1 VVEIDGAT
9 GRAQGGKVALVTG
22 GSRGVGADTAR
33 ILASRG
39 IRVAVNYRDK
49 ARRAEQ
55 VVAQVIDAG
64 SNGIA
69 VQADITDRAS
79 VAAMMESVQ
88 EVFGALDFLI
98 LNASGGLEKDAD
110 DTYAFRL
117 NRDAQVDLVEQAMPL
132 MPAGS
137 RIVFVTSHLA
147 HFHGEQPVM
156 AEYEPVA
163 ASKQAGETALR
174 AMIPQLGEA
183 GISLVVVSGDL
194 IEGTITPKLL
204 DRMRPGTIERRRSET
219 GWLPTAEDFA
229 TAIVDAAGDEALRS
243 GDTVYVGQTT

>member
-1 VVEIDGAT
+1 MVEIEGAT

-79 VAAMMESVQ
+79 VAAMME
-88 EVFGALDFLI
+88 
-98 LNASGGLEKDAD
+98 
-110 DTYAFRL
+110 
-117 NRDAQVDLVEQAMPL
+117 
-132 MPAGS
+132 
-137 RIVFVTSHLA
+137 
-147 HFHGEQPVM
+147 
-156 AEYEPVA
+156 
-163 ASKQAGETALR
+163 
-174 AMIPQLGEA
+174 
-183 GISLVVVSGDL
+183 
-194 IEGTITPKLL
+194 
-204 DRMRPGTIERRRSET
+204 
-219 GWLPTAEDFA
+219 
-229 TAIVDAAGDEALRS
+229 
-243 GDTVYVGQTT
+243 